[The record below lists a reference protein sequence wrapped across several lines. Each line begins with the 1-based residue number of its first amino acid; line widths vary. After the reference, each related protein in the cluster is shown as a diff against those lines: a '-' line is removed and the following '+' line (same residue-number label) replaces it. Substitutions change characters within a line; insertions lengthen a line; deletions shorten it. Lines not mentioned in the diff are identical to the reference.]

1 METTR
6 LGTSGLQISE
16 LTLGCMSFGE
26 SKQGTH
32 EWTLPEDESRVLI
45 KAAVDAGFTTFD
57 TANSYSAGTGEEFLG
72 RALKDFTR
80 REEIVIASKVF
91 FRMHPGPKGGGLS
104 RGAIIQQAEDSLRR
118 LGTDYIDLYQ
128 IHRWDDEVPIE
139 ETLSALD
146 DLVRS
151 GKVRYIGASSM
162 FAWQFSKA
170 QYTADAIGAT
180 RFVSMQDHYNLL
192 NREDEREM
200 HPLCLDQG
208 VGVLPWSPLARG
220 LLARPWGERTGRTET
235 DLVTAKLYTDTQE
248 ADKAVIDNVGRVAEG
263 RGISRAQVSLAWL
276 RQRPVVSS
284 IIVGA
289 TKLSHLTE
297 AVDSLDVDLTAE
309 EIALLEEAYVPHP
322 FGF

>member
-248 ADKAVIDNVGRVAEG
+248 ADKAVIDNVGRVALDKG
-263 RGISRAQVSLAWL
+263 VSRAQVSLAWL

-309 EIALLEEAYVPHP
+309 EIALLEGAYVPHP

>member
-6 LGTSGLQISE
+6 LGLSGLQVGE

-26 SKQGTH
+26 SAQGTH
-32 EWTLPEDESRVLI
+32 EWTLPEEESRALI
-45 KAAVDAGFTTFD
+45 RQAVEAGFTTFD

-72 RALKDFTR
+72 RALRDFAR
-80 REEIVIASKVF
+80 REEIVVATKVF
-91 FRMHPGPKGGGLS
+91 FRMHEGPKGGGLS
-104 RGAIIQQAEDSLRR
+104 RGAIIEQAEQSLRR

-128 IHRWDDEVPIE
+128 IHRWDPEVPIE

-151 GKVRYIGASSM
+151 GKVRYVGASSM

-170 QYTADAIGAT
+170 LYTADAIGAT

-220 LLARPWGERTGRTET
+220 LLARPYGASTNRTST
-235 DLVTAKLYTDTQE
+235 DLVTAKLYTGTE
-248 ADKAVIDNVGRVAEG
+248 AADRAVIDNVGRVADA
-263 RGISRAQVSLAWL
+263 RGISRAQVALAWL

-289 TKLSHLTE
+289 TRPSHLTE
-297 AVDSLDVDLTAE
+297 AVASLSVTLTDE
-309 EIALLEEAYVPHP
+309 EVALLEEAYVPHP